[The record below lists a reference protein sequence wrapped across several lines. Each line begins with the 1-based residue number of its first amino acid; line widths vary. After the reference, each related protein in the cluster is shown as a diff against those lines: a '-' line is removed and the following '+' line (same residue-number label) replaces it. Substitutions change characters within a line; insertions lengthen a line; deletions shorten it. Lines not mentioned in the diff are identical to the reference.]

1 MTKEEY
7 LQKQQELRDRRCEA
21 NQRHRAVIDSIEL
34 KHRENC
40 RNEDER
46 YRIAKRQEKDIYDRT
61 WQDIEQEQ
69 MALKAEWYEQHPE
82 CPMKESYPRP
92 ENA

>member
-7 LQKQQELRDRRCEA
+7 LQKQQELRERRCAE
-21 NQRHRAVIDSIEL
+21 NQRHREVMDDIER
-34 KHRENC
+34 KHHEKNKR
-40 RNEDER
+40 EDEL
-46 YRIAKRQEKDIYDRT
+46 YRLAKREEKNAYDRV
-61 WQDIEQEQ
+61 WQAIEQEQ

-82 CPMKESYPRP
+82 CPMKENYPRL